1 MRRFGH
7 TNKFGL
13 SAGFELEEGAGLLF
27 HCRFALTVSLAV
39 LLLGCEDVEAPSRGA
54 KGVCEALRNQGVST
68 EDARRDG
75 GYACRTTASSAKP
88 EWRDIT
94 VTAYAP
100 PTNENGLEGVLMEG
114 WYRRGGQSQTVKH
127 EMTLA
132 SATVFSR
139 LNMDVPPGLALA
151 IQTRSQSEVEAGRLR
166 VSVDHGCPASEID
179 PCRIRIHIRNSGFVP
194 VLRRRRM

>member
-13 SAGFELEEGAGLLF
+13 TVGFELEEGAGLPLN
-27 HCRFALTVSLAV
+27 CGFALAVSLAV
-39 LLLGCEDVEAPSRGA
+39 LLLGCQEETTLSRGA
-54 KGVCEALRNQGVST
+54 KGVCEALRDQGVST
-68 EDARRDG
+68 EDAIRDG
-75 GYACRTTASSAKP
+75 GYACRTTAVATKS

-100 PTNENGLEGVLMEG
+100 PTNENGLEGVLLEG
-114 WYRRGGQSQTVKH
+114 HYRRAESGHAIKH
-127 EMTLA
+127 EMALA

-151 IQTRSQSEVEAGRLR
+151 IQTRSQSEVVAGRLR
-166 VSVDHGCPASEID
+166 VSVDHACPSADAE

-194 VLRRRRM
+194 GMRRRRM